1 MDPISICLLAAGLV
15 KQIQAGCELYKQA
28 KESFV
33 EIKATAD
40 EVIAIGKEVHGFWGQ
55 LLAFF
60 GSKPKPQA
68 AKPVA
73 KNKKSAYVAVD
84 ETQVK
89 VDIVKSLTEFFRLQ
103 EQLAAHI
110 REEEEKSKTVYDPNQ
125 NLMEAAL
132 KRTMATQEMA
142 ALEVTIRETMVYQSP
157 PEMGA
162 LFSAVHEMREVIEAE
177 QTKAR
182 LKQEATKRQEAWRL
196 RQEERNLQA
205 KSAGVVVTF
214 IFLLYLWMWFLLI
227 NRWGKT

>member
-205 KSAGVVVTF
+205 KLAGVVVTF